1 MKNEFDIA
9 ELILIKDLVKE
20 KIEEVKDSKY
30 YEHTKAILEST
41 LEKLNNCLEPN
52 K

>member
-9 ELILIKDLVKE
+9 ELILIRDLVKE
-20 KIEEVKDSKY
+20 KREEVKDSEY
-30 YEHTKAILEST
+30 FEHTKKILESISK
-41 LEKLNNCLEPN
+41 KLNDYL

>member
-9 ELILIKDLVKE
+9 ELILIRDLVEE
-20 KIEEVKDSKY
+20 KIEEVKDSEY
-30 YEHTKAILEST
+30 FEHTKKILEST
-41 LEKLNNCLEPN
+41 LEKLNDCL

>member
-9 ELILIKDLVKE
+9 ELILIRELVQE
-20 KIEEVKDSKY
+20 KMEEVKDSEY
-30 YEHTKAILEST
+30 FEHTKKILESISK
-41 LEKLNNCLEPN
+41 KLNDYL

>member
-9 ELILIKDLVKE
+9 EIILIRDLVEE
-20 KIEEVKDSKY
+20 KIEEVKDSEY
-30 YEHTKAILEST
+30 FEHTKKILKST
-41 LEKLNNCLEPN
+41 LEKLNDCL

>member
-9 ELILIKDLVKE
+9 ELILIRKLVEE
-20 KIEEVKDSKY
+20 KIEELKDDKYSKN
-30 YEHTKAILEST
+30 TKAILEST
-41 LEKLNNCLEPN
+41 LEKLNDCL

>member
-9 ELILIKDLVKE
+9 ELILIRELVEE
-20 KIEEVKDSKY
+20 KMEEVKDSEY
-30 YEHTKAILEST
+30 YEHTKKILEST
-41 LEKLNNCLEPN
+41 LQKLNDYL